1 MKYYILFF
9 LYLHIC
15 NSWVLPPIKCNFL
28 DFQNKKI
35 STFDDS
41 DNNLDKNENTVFD
54 KYKNFEY
61 NKVFSYIAFSNYNP
75 FKIFSKSFISNFN
88 IKPNSLY
95 INFELS
101 LTQIEEINNNIPNY
115 LTITPIS
122 LLNNDKKK
130 NIISINTYNVTSFL
144 FDNKIIPRLEINIYV
159 KNKFTNKIGT
169 LILIYTTNGFSFDPI
184 NLLTQKDELFL
195 NIKNNIINCKV
206 NNKNLFFE
214 TKINIDN
221 PEASKAI
228 THLWN
233 IDNFKKRNLSKDLII
248 ATDNIYYQ
256 NGIIEKMFYN
266 SDFIYTKINEL
277 KNIKN
282 IYFKF
287 YFTIPGSNIQL
298 KFNKISSI
306 FMFLDNIY
314 FTTETWSNRNIL

>member
-15 NSWVLPPIKCNFL
+15 NSWVLPSIKCNFL

-35 STFDDS
+35 NTFDNS

-95 INFELS
+95 VNFELS
-101 LTQIEEINNNIPNY
+101 STQIEEINNNIPNY

-221 PEASKAI
+221 PKASKAI

>member
-15 NSWVLPPIKCNFL
+15 NSWILPSIKCNFL
-28 DFQNKKI
+28 DFKDKTILKI
-35 STFDDS
+35 
-41 DNNLDKNENTVFD
+41 NNLDKNENTVFD

-95 INFELS
+95 VNFELS
-101 LTQIEEINNNIPNY
+101 STQIKEINNNIPSY
-115 LTITPIS
+115 LTINPIS

-184 NLLTQKDELFL
+184 NLLTKKDELFL
-195 NIKNNIINCKV
+195 NINNNIINCKV

-214 TKINIDN
+214 TKININ
-221 PEASKAI
+221 
-228 THLWN
+228 
-233 IDNFKKRNLSKDLII
+233 NFIKKKLSKDLII

-277 KNIKN
+277 KNTKN
-282 IYFKF
+282 INFKF